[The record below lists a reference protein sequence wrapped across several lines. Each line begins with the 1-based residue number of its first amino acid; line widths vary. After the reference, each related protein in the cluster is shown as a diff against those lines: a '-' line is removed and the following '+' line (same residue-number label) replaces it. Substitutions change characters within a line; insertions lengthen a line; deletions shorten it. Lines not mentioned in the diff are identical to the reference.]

1 MKTIFFSFFIDLPH
15 KALIL
20 SHMLKLISKDIK
32 KPINP
37 VEQKNMPNGIY
48 IQRFVGSFIHL
59 EFKDLT
65 E

>member
-1 MKTIFFSFFIDLPH
+1 
-15 KALIL
+15 
-20 SHMLKLISKDIK
+20 MLKLISKDIK

-37 VEQKNMPNGIY
+37 VEQRNMPNGIY